1 MASGY
6 DVRLSD
12 RTALAGRGGT
22 QLCKA
27 DSSFDNQQ
35 EIGMGLLDGRVA
47 VVTGAGRGL
56 GREEALALAAEG
68 ARLIV
73 NDIGASV
80 SGEGADQSPAA
91 GVVDEIKRG
100 GGEAF
105 VSYENI
111 AEWDGARRTIEQ
123 AYD

>member
-35 EIGMGLLDGRVA
+35 EIGMALLDGKVA
-47 VVTGAGRGL
+47 IVTGAGRGL

-68 ARLIV
+68 ARVIV
-73 NDIGASV
+73 NDVGVSVHGEGNDRTPAASV
-80 SGEGADQSPAA
+80 VAEIEAAGGTASINYEDISSWEGA
-91 GVVDEIKRG
+91 R
-100 GGEAF
+100 
-105 VSYENI
+105 
-111 AEWDGARRTIEQ
+111 
-123 AYD
+123 